1 MYARRVT
8 KVREDPLH
16 DRGAL
21 PPTESFGERIA
32 ADIVVV
38 FKESSPTERDAALLV
53 VRDELSGFLRAFPL
67 VPRTTENV
75 VRALLLF
82 IGKHAEAQP
91 TVMFKSDKPVNL
103 SQLALR
109 CPGPQNQH

>member
-8 KVREDPLH
+8 KIREDPLH

-38 FKESSPTERDAALLV
+38 FKESSPTERDAMLLV
-53 VRDELSGFLRAFPL
+53 VRDEFSGFLRAFPL
-67 VPRTTENV
+67 VRRTTECV

-82 IGKHAEAQP
+82 IGKTRRGAAYCD
-91 TVMFKSDKPVNL
+91 V
-103 SQLALR
+103 
-109 CPGPQNQH
+109 